1 MSESDVGIVFKASD
15 NLTRA
20 VTEMRK
26 STRGLTKDVEGYRK
40 IADDVFNKRAEVQLD
55 AKKAKKELDELSK
68 AVKRNETGSAEAFK
82 KKQKELDVLNEEY
95 RRLGKIIKEVGS
107 AEDRMA
113 KDIEKQKAAEAFKKQ
128 RSELELLNQ
137 EYERLSQVASE
148 ASRAQRG
155 LTDDIIKTSNTSAG
169 RGGLLGDLG
178 GAGGVLASLGKAGLG
193 MMLSNAVQ
201 NNLDVAISSA
211 MGSNIG
217 GAISNVIGGA
227 ASGAAIGSIIPGIGT
242 AVGAAVGGLTGAIN
256 ALADKEQRRDD
267 LFRTE
272 VQSLHS
278 TAISE
283 TETSLENGSGWAAER
298 ENYKRSYASLT
309 DDVAGAKLYQDMM
322 NYGDKTPY
330 DTSVML
336 AKGMEMM
343 SYGIDRDKVMDFTD
357 MIGNIAMGDANKF
370 SGLSYAV
377 SQSMNSKTLNGQD
390 RRQMMGYGF
399 DPLEFVAK
407 NTGKSMADSIK
418 MMSEGKITSEMLEDA
433 LKTATS
439 EGERFHDAV
448 NALSDT
454 YTGLQGQLDSAKKN
468 IEISMG
474 EGYNEAR
481 KEGMEKE
488 NEAYNGEM
496 GEKMKQAYAMI
507 GKYEGELENQHQQ
520 NMISAIENAYNSQEY
535 KDAVARG
542 DGLEAERLLWEA
554 KTDAEIQYKNS
565 EEYQKKLSAE
575 RDLIGRIQEEL
586 TANGDY
592 LSLGEAMAN
601 EFSKGWKSQR
611 LDNAVEDI
619 KVAGGGSFLNGIFAK
634 GYHGTAGGALG
645 FATGLPRVPSDGLY
659 YLHEGEEVK
668 TTVDSNK
675 GAGANIQIAKIADE
689 VVIREEAD
697 IYKIAAA
704 LADELKTASMVY
716 GGE

>member
-1 MSESDVGIVFKASD
+1 MSESDVSIVFKASD

-20 VTEMRK
+20 VSEMRK
-26 STRGLTKDVEGYRK
+26 STQGLTKDIEGYRK
-40 IADDVFNKRAEVQLD
+40 IQVQAFEKKSEVKLD
-55 AKKAKKELDELSK
+55 ITKAKQELKELEK
-68 AVKRNETGSAEAFK
+68 AVKQNAEGSEEAFK
-82 KKQKELDVLNEEY
+82 KKQKEIELLSEEY
-95 RRLGKIIKEVGS
+95 RRLS
-107 AEDRMA
+107 QAA
-113 KDIEKQKAAEAFKKQ
+113 KDAGKA
-128 RSELELLNQ
+128 
-137 EYERLSQVASE
+137 ERTLA
-148 ASRAQRG
+148 
-155 LTDDIIKTSNTSAG
+155 DDIIKTSNTNAS
-169 RGGLLGDLG
+169 RGGLLGDVG
-178 GAGGVLASLGKAGLG
+178 GTGGLLSSLGKAGLG

-201 NNLDVAISSA
+201 NSLDVTISSA

-256 ALADKEQRRDD
+256 ALAEKEQRQDD

-278 TAISE
+278 SAISE

-298 ENYKRSYASLT
+298 ENYQRSYASLT

-322 NYGDKTPY
+322 TYGDKTPY

-343 SYGIDRDKVMDFTD
+343 SYGIERDKVMDFTD
-357 MIGNIAMGDANKF
+357 MIGNIAMGDINKF

-407 NTGKSMADSIK
+407 NTGKSMTEAVK
-418 MMSEGKITSEMLEDA
+418 MMSDGKITSEMLEDA

-468 IEISMG
+468 VEISMG
-474 EGYNEAR
+474 ESYNETR
-481 KEGMEKE
+481 KQGMEKE
-488 NEAYNGEM
+488 LEAYNGEM
-496 GEKMKQAYAMI
+496 GEKMKQAYSMI
-507 GKYEGELENQHQQ
+507 GSYEGELENQYQQ
-520 NMISAIENAYNSQEY
+520 SIIDAINNVYASQEY

-542 DGLEAERLLWEA
+542 DGLEAERLMWVA

-565 EEYQKKLSAE
+565 DEYQKKLSAE
-575 RDLIGRIQEEL
+575 QDLIGRIQQQL
-586 TANGDY
+586 TENGDY
-592 LSLGEAMAN
+592 LSFGEAMAN

-611 LDNAVEDI
+611 LNNAVEDI
-619 KVAGGGSFLNGIFAK
+619 KAKGGGSFLNGIFA
-634 GYHGTAGGALG
+634 GSYHGTAGGTIG
-645 FATGLPRVPSDGLY
+645 FGNGDATGLPRVPSDGLY
-659 YLHEGEEVK
+659 FLHEGEEVK

-675 GAGANIQIAKIADE
+675 GTGGGIHIAKLADS

-697 IYKIAAA
+697 IYKVAAA
-704 LADELKTASMVY
+704 LADKLKTATMVY

>member
-1 MSESDVGIVFKASD
+1 MSESDVSIVFKASD
-15 NLTRA
+15 NLTKA
-20 VTEMRK
+20 VSEMRK
-26 STRGLTKDVEGYRK
+26 STLGLTKDVEGYRK

-55 AKKAKKELDELSK
+55 AKKAKKELEELSK

-95 RRLGKIIKEVGS
+95 RRLGKIIKEVGT

-155 LTDDIIKTSNTSAG
+155 LTDDIIKTSNTNAS
-169 RGGLLGDLG
+169 RGGLIQDLNSK
-178 GAGGVLASLGKAGLG
+178 GGVLGSLGRAGLG

-201 NNLDVAISSA
+201 NNLDAALSSA
-211 MGSNIG
+211 LGANIG
-217 GAISNVIGGA
+217 GAVSNVVGGLT
-227 ASGAAIGSIIPGIGT
+227 SGAAMGSIAGPVGA

-256 ALADKEQRRDD
+256 ALTEKEQRQDD
-267 LFRTE
+267 IFRSE
-272 VQSLHS
+272 VQNLHS
-278 TAISE
+278 TAINQ
-283 TETSLENGSGWAAER
+283 TEALLQNGSAWAAER
-298 ENYKRSYASLT
+298 ENYQRSYGSLT
-309 DDVAGAKLYQDMM
+309 DDIAGARLYEEMM
-322 NYGDKTPY
+322 KYGDTTPY

-336 AKGMEMM
+336 AKGMEML
-343 SYGIDRDKVMDFTD
+343 SYSIDRDDIMEFTD

-377 SQSMNSKTLNGQD
+377 SQAMNNKILNGQD
-390 RRQMMGYGF
+390 RMQMVQHGF
-399 DPLEFVAK
+399 DPLEYVAK
-407 NTGKSMADSIK
+407 NTGKSRADTVK
-418 MMSEGKITSEMLEDA
+418 MMSKGEITDNMLKEA
-433 LKTATS
+433 LRTATS
-439 EGERFHDAV
+439 EGERYHDAV

-454 YTGLQGQLDSAKKN
+454 YTGLQGQLDSEKKN
-468 IEISMG
+468 LEIAMG
-474 EGYNEAR
+474 EAFNETR
-481 KEGMEKE
+481 KHGMEKE
-488 NEAYNGEM
+488 LDFYRSDMN
-496 GEKMKQAYAMI
+496 EKMEQAYSMI
-507 GKYEGELENQHQQ
+507 GKYEGELENQYQQ
-520 NMISAIENAYNSQEY
+520 SIIDAVTRVYDSKGY

-542 DGLEAERLLWEA
+542 DGLEAERLMWEA
-554 KTDAEIQYKNS
+554 KTDAEISYKNS
-565 EEYQKKLSAE
+565 EEYQRKLSAE

-611 LDNAVEDI
+611 LNNAVEDI

-675 GAGANIQIAKIADE
+675 GAGASVQIAKLADSI
-689 VVIREEAD
+689 VIREEAD

-704 LADELKTASMVY
+704 LADKLKTASMVY

>member
-1 MSESDVGIVFKASD
+1 MSESDVSIVFKASD

-20 VTEMRK
+20 VSEMRK
-26 STRGLTKDVEGYRK
+26 STQGLTKDVDSYRK
-40 IADDVFNKRAEVQLD
+40 IQEQAFGKKAEVKLD
-55 AKKAKKELDELSK
+55 ITKAKQELKELEK
-68 AVKRNETGSAEAFK
+68 AVKQNAEGSEEAFK
-82 KKQKELDVLNEEY
+82 KKQKEVELLSEEY
-95 RRLGKIIKEVGS
+95 RRLS
-107 AEDRMA
+107 QAA
-113 KDIEKQKAAEAFKKQ
+113 KDAGKA
-128 RSELELLNQ
+128 
-137 EYERLSQVASE
+137 ERT
-148 ASRAQRG
+148 
-155 LTDDIIKTSNTSAG
+155 LTDDIIKTSNANAS
-169 RGGLLGDLG
+169 RGGLIGDIGNTG
-178 GAGGVLASLGKAGLG
+178 GSISSLGRAGLG

-201 NNLDVAISSA
+201 NNLDAALSSA
-211 MGSNIG
+211 LGANIG
-217 GAISNVIGGA
+217 GAVSDVVGGLT
-227 ASGAAIGSIIPGIGT
+227 SGAAMGSIAGPVGA

-256 ALADKEQRRDD
+256 ALTEKQQREDE
-267 LFRTE
+267 LFRSE

-278 TAISE
+278 TAINE
-283 TETSLENGSGWAAER
+283 TEVSLQNGSEWAAER
-298 ENYKRSYASLT
+298 ENYQRSYASLT
-309 DDVAGAKLYQDMM
+309 DDVAGANLYQRMM

-343 SYGIDRDKVMDFTD
+343 SYGIERDKVMDFTD
-357 MIGNIAMGDANKF
+357 MIGNIAMGDINKF

-377 SQSMNSKTLNGQD
+377 SQSINSKTLNGQD

-407 NTGKSMADSIK
+407 NTGKSMTETVK
-418 MMSEGKITSEMLEDA
+418 MMSKGKITSEMLEDA
-433 LKTATS
+433 LKKATS

-454 YTGLQGQLDSAKKN
+454 YTGLQGQLESAKKN

-474 EGYNEAR
+474 ESYNETI
-481 KEGMEKE
+481 KKGMEQQLDF
-488 NEAYNGEM
+488 YSGEM
-496 GEKMKQAYAMI
+496 GEKMKEAYSMI

-542 DGLEAERLLWEA
+542 DGLEAERLMWEA

-675 GAGANIQIAKIADE
+675 GAGASIQIAKIADE